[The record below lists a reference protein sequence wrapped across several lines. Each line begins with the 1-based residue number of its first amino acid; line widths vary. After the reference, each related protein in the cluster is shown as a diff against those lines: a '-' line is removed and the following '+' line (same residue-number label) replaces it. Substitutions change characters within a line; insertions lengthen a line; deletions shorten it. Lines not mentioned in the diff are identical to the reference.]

1 MDNLTF
7 SRSMGRNDY
16 KSARRAARIIFH
28 AVALYVPS
36 VAYGKARDDQAKS
49 ESVAYQAA
57 IKTIP
62 KEIFKS
68 FPIKCADPMRFYDRD
83 GHVNKS
89 RLWVSAC
96 VSHNL
101 SMNTK
106 VLSQNE
112 DYLRHLRIK
121 HG

>member
-1 MDNLTF
+1 MDKLTF
-7 SRSMGRNDY
+7 SRNMGRNDY

-28 AVALYVPS
+28 AAALYIPLT
-36 VAYGKARDDQAKS
+36 AFGKSRGDQAKS
-49 ESVAYQAA
+49 ENVAYQVAM
-57 IKTIP
+57 KTIP
-62 KEIFKS
+62 KEIFES
-68 FPIKCADPMRFYDRD
+68 FPTKCADPMRFYDRD
-83 GHVNKS
+83 GHINKS
-89 RLWVSAC
+89 RTWVSVC
-96 VSHNL
+96 VRNNL